1 MPAALTD
8 YIVGRQEYDYADH
21 GRTGNVHTEFVP
33 DEIVERVDLAIYL
46 MHDQEIETLN
56 AYGMTDF
63 GDAPPPLNRPAP
75 GTGSPGRVNSPTMV
89 KRIPV
94 HGSSLR
100 LAPSP
105 CSTPSSNARIA
116 WRYAKMYP
124 DLAGPRLDLTG
135 PGPEPPPCLTGFACD
150 GLGKD
155 PPPSHREAHRQSRD
169 LSPVVSAG
177 RPARRRELERGREI
191 ESLRGSQPPRS
202 IRPAWRRPFG
212 LTQAPARTLR
222 RIPGAVT

>member
-105 CSTPSSNARIA
+105 CSTPSRNARIA

-135 PGPEPPPCLTGFACD
+135 PGLGCGAGPGPDPPSLTGFACD

-155 PPPSHREAHRQSRD
+155 PPPVPPRSAPAKPRSISSRI
-169 LSPVVSAG
+169 G
-177 RPARRRELERGREI
+177 RPAGET
-191 ESLRGSQPPRS
+191 S
-202 IRPAWRRPFG
+202 
-212 LTQAPARTLR
+212 RT
-222 RIPGAVT
+222 GAGA